1 MPRTMD
7 TQTVTLALPESLYR
21 TARQVAEAIGQPL
34 EVILQA
40 SLAHALPPLDD
51 VPSEEMADL
60 AALASL
66 DDAALWRVA
75 RATLSEADQSEL
87 GDLLDR
93 QSAGELAPTD
103 SPRLQALL
111 DAYGQVTLRKAHAYL
126 LLARRGYH
134 VPMQDPPG

>member
-1 MPRTMD
+1 MD
-7 TQTVTLALPESLYR
+7 TQTVTLDLPESLYR
-21 TARQVAEAIGQPL
+21 TAQQVAEATGQPL

-75 RATLSEADQSEL
+75 RGTLSEAEQTEL

-93 QSAGELAPTD
+93 QAAGELVPANL
-103 SPRLQALL
+103 PRLQTLL
-111 DAYGQVTLRKAHAYL
+111 DAYGQATLRKAHAYL

-134 VPMQDPPG
+134 VPMQDPPA